1 MEYNLDNYLDF
12 FEGRADSSIFKR
24 MYENVDAIVDQPAMN
39 VWNHILK
46 HFPDA
51 KVILMVRDSEDAWFK
66 SYKGT
71 ILRKIPI
78 CPM

>member
-39 VWNHILK
+39 VWNHILT